1 MANLR
6 SEIKIDDDI
15 HALINNLLQEK
26 KIKFQN
32 DLEEALKE
40 IEEAKI
46 LAEKSFATFNEAVLE
61 YITNFIKMVEDC
73 NLKEGSNKNINMSSK
88 LLVCDNNMVD
98 WDTCRNLIQKFFK
111 VPITMKKTEYTDN
124 SCSYYVSVGKT
135 KETIQREN
143 AEKLLKDITYHEKR
157 IIEYQENL
165 NRLILNKR
173 KAEIDLKNKKE
184 ELQKLAIEYPE
195 LTVCQTQEN

>member
-26 KIKFQN
+26 KAKFQN

-40 IEEAKI
+40 IEETKI

-73 NLKEGSNKNINMSSK
+73 NLKEGSYENINRSSK

-111 VPITMKKTEYTDN
+111 VPIVMKKTEYTDN
-124 SCSYYVSVGKT
+124 SCSYYVSAGKT

-143 AEKLLKDITYHEKR
+143 VEKLLKDITCHEKR
-157 IIEYQENL
+157 IIECQENL
-165 NRLILNKR
+165 NRLILDKR

-184 ELQKLAIEYPE
+184 ELQKLEIEYSD
-195 LTVCQTQEN
+195 LIVCQTQEN